1 MLKAM
6 AMLGVLAALGGGT
19 YVAVN
24 CTDCGADAS
33 AAAPVEVVSGEACTS
48 CCPVEGAAAVAEACP
63 LEGKTEDSTNNVTAS
78 ATPAPAEQA
87 APQAN

>member
-24 CTDCGADAS
+24 CTDCGSAADAAS
-33 AAAPVEVVSGEACTS
+33 AQVVSGEACTE
-48 CCPVEGAAAVAEACP
+48 CCPSDAAATEVVASPCP
-63 LEGKTEDSTNNVTAS
+63 AEGQTQDATNVTAS
-78 ATPAPAEQA
+78 ATPAPAE
-87 APQAN
+87 APANQ